1 MKSKDEE
8 RILLGEKATNAS
20 TKEGR
25 LAQKEARQKD
35 EAAYQDSGLLL
46 YGPGIA
52 DQFIVSIRTW
62 FFWKYSIK
70 STSQN
75 LIFNILLTQ
84 KTAEK

>member
-8 RILLGEKATNAS
+8 RILLAEKATNAP

-35 EAAYQDSGLLL
+35 ESAYQDSGLLL

-52 DQFIVSIRTW
+52 D
-62 FFWKYSIK
+62 
-70 STSQN
+70 
-75 LIFNILLTQ
+75 
-84 KTAEK
+84 

>member
-1 MKSKDEE
+1 MKSKDEK
-8 RILLGEKATNAS
+8 RILLAEKATNAS

-52 DQFIVSIRTW
+52 D
-62 FFWKYSIK
+62 
-70 STSQN
+70 
-75 LIFNILLTQ
+75 
-84 KTAEK
+84 

>member
-8 RILLGEKATNAS
+8 RILLAENETNAS

-25 LAQKEARQKD
+25 LAQEEAHQKD

-52 DQFIVSIRTW
+52 D
-62 FFWKYSIK
+62 
-70 STSQN
+70 
-75 LIFNILLTQ
+75 
-84 KTAEK
+84 